1 MTKSLRVHPNTP
13 NDKRTMPKTT
23 KRKKLPLNYDAAP
36 APKRVKKKAGKHKA
50 ARRRHMLDT
59 ADLRWKAGREPKTL
73 KVTGHPLNRRLV
85 QTDEGYVAVADSKRF
100 GKGIEIPVWCE
111 PGGERMYCKGE
122 PREVH
127 RW

>member
-23 KRKKLPLNYDAAP
+23 KRKKLPLNYTAAP

-50 ARRRHMLDT
+50 GRRRNMLET
-59 ADLRWKAGREPKTL
+59 TELRWKAGREAKWL
-73 KVTGHPLNRRLV
+73 KVTGHCLNKRLI
-85 QTDEGYVAVADSKRF
+85 QTDEGFVTVTNSARF
-100 GKGIEIPVWCE
+100 SRGIEVPVWCE
-111 PGGERMYCKGE
+111 PGGDKMYCKGE
-122 PREVH
+122 PKEVH